1 MADAQDRLFRS
12 VFLSM
17 RLPRLFSV
25 VSGMDRMAA
34 RSVSMVGGFLVLSRL
49 VMLGSFS
56 MMTGG
61 MSMILRSF
69 TMMIS
74 RFLRHPVY
82 SAFMLVHRPERVERL
97 PR

>member
-1 MADAQDRLFRS
+1 
-12 VFLSM
+12 
-17 RLPRLFSV
+17 
-25 VSGMDRMAA
+25 
-34 RSVSMVGGFLVLSRL
+34 